1 MDDKFVIQ
9 EGIELV
15 KKTAFCHNSEP
26 KIYKKWT
33 KDVPNL
39 GQVHFISFLV
49 THDLH
54 GKILKTVGLC
64 YKLITNCMLNELVE
78 VLKTKKFDD
87 YDGLYEKCEEVKKYS
102 VLCESLYYHQ
112 LDKKYHLRFDEVKSL
127 QQDEQFNKDKIEKI
141 IIENLVRKRNKFIKD
156 TTIPL
161 ITYINETLID
171 GINTKE
177 ITKIMNALKE
187 YPNNDNNDDKD
198 NSVCI
203 GIIPPGT
210 NLRGMKYEIIKAKN
224 TIPLNNVSSSD
235 KLGVDIETG
244 GLDDIF
250 EIKTNIYR

>member
-1 MDDKFVIQ
+1 MDNKFVIQ

-49 THDLH
+49 THDKL
-54 GKILKTVGLC
+54 GKVLKTVGLC
-64 YKLITNCMLNELVE
+64 YKLLTNCMLDELVE

-87 YDGLYEKCEEVKKYS
+87 YDKLYETCEEVKKYS
-102 VLCESLYYHQ
+102 VLCDSLYYHQ
-112 LDKKYHLRFDEVKSL
+112 LSKKYHLRFDEVKSL
-127 QQDEQFNKDKIEKI
+127 PQDEQFNKDKIEKI

-156 TTIPL
+156 STIPL
-161 ITYINETLID
+161 ITCINENLIA

-177 ITKIMNALKE
+177 IVKIMNALKE
-187 YPNNDNNDDKD
+187 YPKNDNED

-210 NLRGMKYEIIKAKN
+210 KLRGMGYEIITSKN
-224 TIPLNNVSSSD
+224 VIPLNKD
-235 KLGVDIETG
+235 PEPEEIQYDIETG

>member
-1 MDDKFVIQ
+1 MDNKFVIQ

-39 GQVHFISFLV
+39 GKVHFISFLV

-64 YKLITNCMLNELVE
+64 YKLITNCMLDELVE

-87 YDGLYEKCEEVKKYS
+87 YDTLYEKCEEVKKYS
-102 VLCESLYYHQ
+102 VLCESLYYHH
-112 LDKKYHLRFDEVKSL
+112 LDRKYHLRFDEVKSL
-127 QQDEQFNKDKIEKI
+127 QQNEQFNQDKIEKI

-156 TTIPL
+156 STIPL
-161 ITYINETLID
+161 ISCINETLVD

-187 YPNNDNNDDKD
+187 YPNNGDKD
-198 NSVCI
+198 DSVCVE
-203 GIIPPGT
+203 IIPPGAK
-210 NLRGMKYEIIKAKN
+210 LRGNGYEIIKAKN
-224 TIPLNNVSSSD
+224 VIPLNKVSKPEKS
-235 KLGVDIETG
+235 GYDIETG